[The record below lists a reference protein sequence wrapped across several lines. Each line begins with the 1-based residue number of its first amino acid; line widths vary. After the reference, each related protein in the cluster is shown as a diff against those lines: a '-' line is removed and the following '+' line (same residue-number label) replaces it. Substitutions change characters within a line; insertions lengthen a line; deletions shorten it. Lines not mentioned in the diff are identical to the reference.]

1 MKYILLATTVLVGLS
16 SAAIAADAVN
26 MESAPLP
33 VASTYNWS
41 GAYVGGQ
48 IGYAWGR
55 SEYSTPTYP
64 EEAGRF
70 DPDSVIGGLYLG
82 YNHQINGGPWVVG
95 VDGDVTFGGKHK
107 AHHYTFYADTTGAYD
122 PNHVTIGQ
130 IDYAVALRA
139 RVGYAVDRWLPYV
152 AGGIS
157 TARFGF
163 ALDHDGTGNW
173 DFQQKETLTG
183 WNIGVGVE
191 YAATDNLLVR
201 AEYRYTDFGSKN
213 GYNNYDYENKINLS
227 TNDIRLGV
235 AYKF

>member
-1 MKYILLATTVLVGLS
+1 MNGAE
-16 SAAIAADAVN
+16 A
-26 MESAPLP
+26 LP
-33 VASTYNWS
+33 VAATYNWS
-41 GAYVGGQ
+41 GGYVGAQ

-55 SEYSTPTYP
+55 SVFSTPNDDET
-64 EEAGRF
+64 GRF

-95 VDGDVTFGGKHK
+95 VDGDLTFGGEHK
-107 AHHYTFYADTTGAYD
+107 AHKWSWSGDGVYD
-122 PNHVTIGQ
+122 PDHVTIGQ

-152 AGGIS
+152 AGGVS
-157 TARFGF
+157 TARFAF
-163 ALDHDGTGNW
+163 ALDHDGTENW
-173 DFQQKETLTG
+173 DFQQKQTLTG

-191 YAATDNLLVR
+191 YAATDNLVVR

-213 GYNNYDYENKINLS
+213 YYDANWDGESKINLS
-227 TNDIRLGV
+227 SNDLRLGV